1 MNLRRI
7 LKDIAN
13 DIADGFENYK
23 DVLDCILEQ
32 IRTRRK

>member
-1 MNLRRI
+1 MNLRKV

-13 DIADGFENYK
+13 DIAENFENYK

-32 IRTRRK
+32 IRTIKQ